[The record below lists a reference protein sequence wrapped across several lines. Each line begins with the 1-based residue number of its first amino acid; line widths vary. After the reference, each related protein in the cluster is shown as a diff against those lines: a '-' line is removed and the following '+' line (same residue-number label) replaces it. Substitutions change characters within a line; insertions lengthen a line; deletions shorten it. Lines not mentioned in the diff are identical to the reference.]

1 MWAVRILNGP
11 QVGQIFNL
19 KSGKNSIGRSSEAD
33 IRINSQGVSK
43 LHCEIHVLQDKVMI
57 TDLKSSNGTYVNGIK
72 IQNSILRLGEKFSL
86 HEVLLDI
93 IPAQQEVRPQAH
105 IPVAGANALKINN
118 LPQPHSLPQ
127 PHIPIQHQVAQP
139 VLQAVE
145 SNPAFETKT
154 NPLEKFK
161 DYLDRAAMP
170 AVYKLAQMFDFKL
183 VIMGFI
189 AAFVLIV
196 TLLSMIPMSQ
206 LAKSSILKES
216 QNRASSL
223 ARNLANSNKK
233 ALVENSGAL
242 STYSAEVEEG
252 VRTVY
257 IIQDSDGMIL
267 APSTKAGRS
276 SDSPFTQKV
285 RKERRALTTQIDSS
299 TLGASAPID
308 VYDPESGEM
317 KVKAHAI
324 VIYDISSLAFD
335 EGKTIS
341 LFMQTLMIASLVGFF
356 LFFFIYKLIEFPIK
370 NLSEQLD
377 LSLREKR
384 AELQSTFQFEPLQN
398 LISNMNSVLTRFI
411 HGSDGGS
418 QQSST
423 IENKDSE
430 VENLMKMVGAPSL
443 AISSEGRVISANP
456 GFEQLARVSPGTLQ
470 QGGVDAIPDNSL
482 QQNIEHLIGKARE
495 NPYGIHSDHLEFN
508 GPTYIIQCQAFL
520 SATNNVNYFLITV
533 LPQSAGVNR

>member
-19 KSGKNSIGRSSEAD
+19 RSGKNSIGRSSDAD
-33 IRINSQGVSK
+33 IKINSQGISK

-93 IPAQQEVRPQAH
+93 IPAQQEVRPPVQ
-105 IPVAGANALKINN
+105 VAGANALKINN
-118 LPQPHSLPQ
+118 LPQPH
-127 PHIPIQHQVAQP
+127 IPVQHQAAQP

-145 SNPAFETKT
+145 SEPVFAEKT
-154 NPLEKFK
+154 NPLDKFK

-223 ARNLANSNKK
+223 ARNLATSNKK

-267 APSTKAGRS
+267 APSSKAGRS
-276 SDSPFTQKV
+276 SDSPFTQRV

-384 AELQSTFQFEPLQN
+384 AELQMTFQFEPLQN
-398 LISNMNSVLTRFI
+398 LISNMNSLLTRFI

-418 QQSST
+418 QQSSS

-430 VENLMKMVGAPSL
+430 VENLMKMIGAPSL
-443 AISSEGRVISANP
+443 AISSENRVISANL
-456 GFEQLARVSPGTLQ
+456 GFEQLARLAPGSLQ
-470 QGGVDAIPDNSL
+470 QGGIDSIPDNSL

-495 NPYGIHSDHLEFN
+495 NPYGIHSDYLEFN
-508 GPTYIIQCQAFL
+508 GPTYVIQCQAFL
-520 SATNNVNYFLITV
+520 SGTNNINYFLITV
-533 LPQSAGVNR
+533 LPQSAGVPR

>member
-11 QVGQIFNL
+11 QAGQIFNL

-33 IRINSQGVSK
+33 IKINSQGVSK

-72 IQNSILRLGEKFSL
+72 VQNCILRLGEKFSL

-93 IPAQQEVRPQAH
+93 IPAQKEARPSAH
-105 IPVAGANALKINN
+105 VASAHAVGANALKINN
-118 LPQPHSLPQ
+118 LPQPHVPT
-127 PHIPIQHQVAQP
+127 QHQAASP
-139 VLQAVE
+139 ALHAVE
-145 SNPAFETKT
+145 NNPAFEQKT
-154 NPLEKFK
+154 NLVEKFK
-161 DYLDRAAMP
+161 NYLDRAALP
-170 AVYKLAQMFDFKL
+170 AIYKLAQTFDFKL

-189 AAFVLIV
+189 AAFVIIV
-196 TLLSMIPMSQ
+196 TLLSLIPMSQ

-223 ARNLANSNKK
+223 ARNLATTNKK

-267 APSTKAGRS
+267 APSSKAGRS
-276 SDSPFTQKV
+276 SDSPFTQRV

-308 VYDPESGEM
+308 VYDAESGEM

-341 LFMQTLMIASLVGFF
+341 LFMQTLMIASFVGFF
-356 LFFFIYKLIEFPIK
+356 LFFFIYKLIEFPIR

-377 LSLREKR
+377 LSLREKK
-384 AELQSTFQFEPLQN
+384 AELQMTFQFEPLQK
-398 LISNMNSVLTRFI
+398 LIANMNSVLSRFI
-411 HGSDGGS
+411 HGSDGGIQEPIS
-418 QQSST
+418 V
-423 IENKDSE
+423 ENKDSE
-430 VENLMKMVGAPSL
+430 IENLMKMIGAPSL
-443 AISSEGRVISANP
+443 AISSEGRVISANFA
-456 GFEQLARVSPGTLQ
+456 FEQLARVSTANLQ
-470 QGGVDAIPDNSL
+470 QTGIGAIPDNSL
-482 QQNIEHLIGKARE
+482 QQNIEHLIGKSRE
-495 NPYGIHSDHLEFN
+495 NPYGIHADHLEFN
-508 GPTYIIQCQAFL
+508 GPTYMIQCQTFL
-520 SATNNVNYFLITV
+520 SATNNINYFLITV
-533 LPQSAGVNR
+533 LSQSGVSG